1 MFERLSK
8 LVMALKLEKVLI
20 TDKTDPK
27 CKEIL
32 ERGGISVDVKL
43 KLPKEELLKEIQNYD
58 GLIVRSGTRVSADVI
73 EAGKK
78 LKLIGRAG
86 VGVDNIDVEAATK
99 QGVIVINTPAG
110 NTISAAEQTCALIMS
125 VARNLAQGHLSMKEG
140 KWERSQFMGVE
151 LQGKT
156 LAIVGLGR
164 IGREVAV
171 RMQAFGMKTIGYD
184 PIVPA
189 ETAKQFNIEF
199 LELAEIWPKAD
210 FITVHTP
217 LLPETKGLLGDDVF
231 SKCKKG
237 VRVVNCA
244 RGGII
249 DEPALLRAIESGQV
263 GGAGLDV
270 YEEEPPTNKDLT
282 QHPKITTTPH
292 LGASTVEAQVKVAC
306 EVAEQFVDA
315 LTGKRL
321 PGVVNPAVLKK

>member
-1 MFERLSK
+1 
-8 LVMALKLEKVLI
+8 
-20 TDKTDPK
+20 
-27 CKEIL
+27 
-32 ERGGISVDVKL
+32 
-43 KLPKEELLKEIQNYD
+43 
-58 GLIVRSGTRVSADVI
+58 VSADVI